1 MMLKDPSATPSLGSL
16 LSEQLSSLSRSLA
29 VSRASRHVSLRRFLE
44 IEGVYPWMRL
54 WDWALCYGVKGTK
67 VCQKLLR
74 LVARPVFGDRL
85 CLQCSGEIDLAVPFF
100 DHFLSQ
106 CSNQSMPNMD
116 HR

>member
-1 MMLKDPSATPSLGSL
+1 
-16 LSEQLSSLSRSLA
+16 
-29 VSRASRHVSLRRFLE
+29 
-44 IEGVYPWMRL
+44 MRL

-85 CLQCSGEIDLAVPFF
+85 CLQCSREIDPAVPFF

-116 HR
+116 KLLQTLGTELIFDFDWLR